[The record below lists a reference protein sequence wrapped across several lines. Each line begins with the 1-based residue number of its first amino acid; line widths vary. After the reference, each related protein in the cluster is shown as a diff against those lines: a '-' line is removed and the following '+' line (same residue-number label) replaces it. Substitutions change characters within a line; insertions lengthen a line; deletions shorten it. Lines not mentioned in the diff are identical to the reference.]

1 MTTRTLDPT
10 TAPTRRGRT
19 PALSEWLPLAVLLG
33 GTFLVVLDFFI
44 VNVGLPEI
52 QRDLGAGDTAL
63 EWLVA
68 GYGLS
73 FGGLLMAASRLG
85 ERWGRHR
92 MYAAGVLVF
101 VLAST
106 ACGLARGVEVLV
118 VARIAQGLGAAMLAP
133 MVLALLGDVYDGPRR
148 LRALAAYSTVMGV
161 AAACGQ
167 LVGGALIAADPAGL
181 GWRSIFLV
189 NLPLGLVVLAGA
201 ARVLPRNAGDRD
213 SRVDVPGLVLVT
225 AATTAV
231 ILPLLEGRRLG
242 WPEWTWGSLA
252 LGGVLA
258 LVLVRR
264 TRSLAQ
270 RGAAPLF
277 HPAAFGSGL
286 VRRGLVG
293 QALLFC
299 GMASY
304 FMVLALYL
312 QVGRGLGPLPS
323 GLVFTPMALA
333 YMVGTRRAA
342 PLVAR
347 FGGGAV
353 VGGAAAFTCGHLL
366 VLLAVGSIGTGG
378 DVLWLVPGLVV
389 AGAGMGVCLSALVGS
404 VMGAVEPRHAATV
417 SGALSTVQQ
426 LGNAVGVALIGIV
439 YFGATARGADV
450 AFERSLWWLAAGTTA
465 LAVLATRLTGNAGR
479 VSRLDQG

>member
-10 TAPTRRGRT
+10 TASSR
-19 PALSEWLPLAVLLG
+19 PASAAALREWLPLAVLLG
-33 GTFLVVLDFFI
+33 GTFLVVLDFFV

-68 GYGLS
+68 GYGLG

-101 VLAST
+101 VLASA
-106 ACGLARGVEVLV
+106 ACGLAPGIEVLV
-118 VARIAQGLGAAMLAP
+118 VARVVQGVGAAMLAP
-133 MVLALLGDVYDGPRR
+133 MVLALVGDAYDGPRR

-189 NLPLGLVVLAGA
+189 NLPLGLAVLAGA
-201 ARVLPRNAGDRD
+201 VRVLPRTPGDRGT
-213 SRVDVPGLVLVT
+213 RLDVPGLVLVT

-242 WPEWTWGSLA
+242 WPAWTWASLA
-252 LGGVLA
+252 LGGALA
-258 LVLVRR
+258 VALVRR
-264 TRSLAQ
+264 TRSLAR

-277 HPAAFGSGL
+277 DPAAFGSDL

-333 YMVGTRRAA
+333 YMVGTRRAGS
-342 PLVAR
+342 LVAR
-347 FGGGAV
+347 FGGRAV
-353 VGGAAAFTCGHLL
+353 VGGATVFTAGHVL
-366 VLLAVGSIGTGG
+366 VLVAVGSIGVGG
-378 DVLWLVPGLVV
+378 DVLLLVPGLVV

-404 VMGAVEPRHAATV
+404 VMGAVEPRHAAAV

-439 YFGATARGADV
+439 YFGATPGGVDV
-450 AFERSLWWLAAGTTA
+450 AFEHSLWWLAAGTAA
-465 LAVLATRLTGNAGR
+465 LAVLATRLAGNAGR
-479 VSRLDQG
+479 ASRLDQG